1 MKTLLLS
8 IVCVL
13 LSTASFGQG
22 EENSLKGVPIKERI
36 VTGGGFGLG
45 FGNAQD
51 FVSISPSIGYSI
63 TRKFLVGTGV
73 SYQYTKFKNVYQG
86 KNVVVNNYGI
96 NPFARFM
103 VYQGFFV
110 QTEFEHLRYQG
121 ILVPSLEKTN
131 NSFNSFMAGG
141 GLIQPIGNRASF
153 FVMALYNFSFRNPQ
167 PGEFL
172 PYNSPWVVRAG
183 VNLGGFIF

>member
-1 MKTLLLS
+1 MKATLLAIALTFTGR
-8 IVCVL
+8 V
-13 LSTASFGQG
+13 AFAQG
-22 EENSLKGVPIKERI
+22 EENSLRGVPIKERI

-51 FVSISPSIGYSI
+51 FVSLSPSIGYAV
-63 TRKFLVGTGV
+63 TKKFLVGTGV

-86 KNVVVNNYGI
+86 KGVVVHNYGL

-103 VYQGFFV
+103 VYQGIFV

-141 GLIQPIGNRASF
+141 GVLQPIGNRASF
-153 FVMALYNFSFRNPQ
+153 FVMALYNFSYRSPL

-183 VNLGGFIF
+183 INLGGFVF

>member
-1 MKTLLLS
+1 MRSLFFSLAL
-8 IVCVL
+8 VL
-13 LSTASFGQG
+13 LSATSFAQG

-45 FGNAQD
+45 FTNAQD
-51 FVSISPSIGYSI
+51 FISISPSIGYAL

-73 SYQYTKFKNVYQG
+73 SYQYNKFKNVYQG
-86 KNVVVNNYGI
+86 KSVVVNNYGI

-103 VYQGFFV
+103 VYQGFFI

-141 GLIQPIGNRASF
+141 GLLQPIGNKASF
-153 FVMALYNFSFRNPQ
+153 FAMALYNFSFRNPQ

-183 VNLGGFIF
+183 FNLGGFIF